1 MLRAKIENIVARTCS
16 VLRIRDWCRI
26 DVRLDD
32 KGEPNILEVNPLPG
46 ILPNPEDN
54 SCLPK
59 AARTAGYSYSD
70 LIHRVV
76 EEASKRYGLRPTRIR
91 PATSETAGGPRGS
104 CMTPAPNI
112 AIVFNAYEPRPTAT
126 GERLS
131 EESVAE
137 MAQQADDA
145 VRTLGIGATLVPLQR
160 SLLNFLGRVR
170 ELNPDALINLCEGY
184 YGRPQW
190 ESNVAGIFELMG
202 LTFTGNA
209 AKTLAF
215 CQDKFKAKAV
225 LRAAG
230 LPTAPAQL
238 MLTGEE
244 PLELRFPLIVKPNA
258 EDASLGIYPDSVVR
272 DEEALRKQVRR
283 CLDNYKQPVLVEA
296 FIDGREFN
304 VSVMENGA
312 VTPLPVSEIDF
323 SAMPKDTPRILRLRS
338 QVVRGQSA
346 LPEDPA
352 RVPGA
357 HR

>member
-1 MLRAKIENIVARTCS
+1 MNPALKIVIV
-16 VLRIRDWCRI
+16 
-26 DVRLDD
+26 
-32 KGEPNILEVNPLPG
+32 
-46 ILPNPEDN
+46 
-54 SCLPK
+54 
-59 AARTAGYSYSD
+59 Y
-70 LIHRVV
+70 
-76 EEASKRYGLRPTRIR
+76 
-91 PATSETAGGPRGS
+91 
-104 CMTPAPNI
+104 
-112 AIVFNAYEPRPTAT
+112 NAYEPRPTAP

-137 MAQQADDA
+137 MAQQAHDA
-145 VRTLGIGATLVPLQR
+145 LRTIGIEATLVPLQR

-170 ELNPDALINLCEGY
+170 ELAPDALINLCEGY

-190 ESNVAGIFELMG
+190 ESNVAGIFELLG
-202 LTFTGNA
+202 LKFTGNA

-238 MLTGEE
+238 MLTGGE
-244 PLELRFPLIVKPNA
+244 PLELKFPLIVKPNS

-272 DEEALRKQVRR
+272 DEEAFRRQVRHV
-283 CLDNYKQPVLVEA
+283 LDSYKQPVLAEA

-323 SAMPKDTPRILRLRS
+323 SAMPKDMPRILGYEAKWFEDNPLYQRTPPICPAPVDEEIRARLQGLAADAFRTMGC
-338 QVVRGQSA
+338 R
-346 LPEDPA
+346 DYA
-352 RVPGA
+352 RVDFRMDAKGRPFILEVNPNPDISTNAGYARALKAGGIAYASFWGA
-357 HR
+357 MIDNALKRRAVYDSTDGTAR

>member
-1 MLRAKIENIVARTCS
+1 M
-16 VLRIRDWCRI
+16 
-26 DVRLDD
+26 
-32 KGEPNILEVNPLPG
+32 
-46 ILPNPEDN
+46 
-54 SCLPK
+54 
-59 AARTAGYSYSD
+59 
-70 LIHRVV
+70 
-76 EEASKRYGLRPTRIR
+76 
-91 PATSETAGGPRGS
+91 TS
-104 CMTPAPNI
+104 APNI

-137 MAQQADDA
+137 MAQQAQDA
-145 VRTLGIGATLVPLQR
+145 VRTLGIGAMLVPLQR

-190 ESNVAGIFELMG
+190 ESNVAGIFELLG
-202 LTFTGNA
+202 LAFTGNA
-209 AKTLAF
+209 AKTLAI

-238 MLTGEE
+238 MLTGDE
-244 PLELRFPLIVKPNA
+244 PLELRFPLIVKPNS

-272 DEEALRKQVRR
+272 DEDSLRSRVQR
-283 CLDNYKQPVLVEA
+283 CLDSYKQPVLVEA

-312 VTPLPVSEIDF
+312 AKPLPVSEIDF
-323 SAMPKDTPRILRLRS
+323 SAMPKDMPRILGYEAKWFEDNPLYQKTPPVCPAPIDDELRGRLQGLAAAAFRTMGC
-338 QVVRGQSA
+338 R
-346 LPEDPA
+346 DYA
-352 RVPGA
+352 RVDFRMDAKGRPFILEVNPNPDISTNAGYARALKAAGIEYAAFWGA
-357 HR
+357 MVGNALKRRVVNDPNDGSAR

>member
-1 MLRAKIENIVARTCS
+1 MK
-16 VLRIRDWCRI
+16 
-26 DVRLDD
+26 
-32 KGEPNILEVNPLPG
+32 
-46 ILPNPEDN
+46 
-54 SCLPK
+54 
-59 AARTAGYSYSD
+59 
-70 LIHRVV
+70 
-76 EEASKRYGLRPTRIR
+76 
-91 PATSETAGGPRGS
+91 
-104 CMTPAPNI
+104 PAPDI

-137 MAQQADDA
+137 MAQQAHDA
-145 VRTLGIGATLVPLQR
+145 VRSLGIGVTLIPLQR
-160 SLLNFLGRVR
+160 SLLNFLGRVK

-190 ESNVAGIFELMG
+190 ESNVAGIFELLG

-209 AKTLAF
+209 AKTLAI

-238 MLTGEE
+238 MVDGDE

-272 DEEALRKQVRR
+272 DEASLRRQVRR
-283 CLDNYKQPVLVEA
+283 CLDNYKQPVLVEG

-312 VTPLPVSEIDF
+312 VRPLPVSEIDF
-323 SAMPKDTPRILRLRS
+323 SAMPKDMPRILGYEAKWFEDNPLYQKTPPVCPAPIDEDLRAKLQELAAAAFRTMGCRDYARVDFRMDAKGRPFILEVNPNPDIS
-338 QVVRGQSA
+338 TNAGYARALKAAGIDYAAFWGAMVRNAIERKVVH
-346 LPEDPA
+346 DPA
-352 RVPGA
+352 DGGA
-357 HR
+357 R